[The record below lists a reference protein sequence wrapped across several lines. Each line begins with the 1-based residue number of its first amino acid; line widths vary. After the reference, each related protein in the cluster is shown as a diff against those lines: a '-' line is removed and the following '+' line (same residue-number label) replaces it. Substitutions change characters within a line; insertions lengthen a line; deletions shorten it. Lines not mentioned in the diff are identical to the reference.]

1 MQSPSQYCIKFHSTL
16 FVICL
21 KFVLIEMLDE
31 FITHIVRWYKT
42 LYQVSPI
49 VLTNCITTRRSR
61 YS

>member
-1 MQSPSQYCIKFHSTL
+1 
-16 FVICL
+16 
-21 KFVLIEMLDE
+21 MLDE

-49 VLTNCITTRRSR
+49 VWTNCITTRRSR